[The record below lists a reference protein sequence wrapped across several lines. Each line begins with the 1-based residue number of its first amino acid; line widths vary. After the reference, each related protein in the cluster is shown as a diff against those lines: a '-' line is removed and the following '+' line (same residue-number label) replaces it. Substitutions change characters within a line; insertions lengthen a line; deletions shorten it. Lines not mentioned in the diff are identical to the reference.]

1 MTKTSFERDAEKD
14 QANQNKHGISF
25 STAQYAFAD
34 LRRVI
39 ARDETHSESE
49 ERFYCFGR
57 VGSGVLVMFL
67 RCGLLIAPHG
77 FELLAL
83 AVNTTKGAKERQFMN
98 AKIKHTNEP
107 LGELKVKKDFLPSPA
122 ELAFNEEAVK
132 VTLALSKK
140 SIDFFK
146 SEAVKNHTQYQRM
159 IRRLVDA
166 YVESHSAT

>member
-1 MTKTSFERDAEKD
+1 MS
-14 QANQNKHGISF
+14 
-25 STAQYAFAD
+25 
-34 LRRVI
+34 
-39 ARDETHSESE
+39 
-49 ERFYCFGR
+49 
-57 VGSGVLVMFL
+57 
-67 RCGLLIAPHG
+67 
-77 FELLAL
+77 
-83 AVNTTKGAKERQFMN
+83 

-107 LGELKVKKDFLPSPA
+107 LGELKVMKDFLPSPA